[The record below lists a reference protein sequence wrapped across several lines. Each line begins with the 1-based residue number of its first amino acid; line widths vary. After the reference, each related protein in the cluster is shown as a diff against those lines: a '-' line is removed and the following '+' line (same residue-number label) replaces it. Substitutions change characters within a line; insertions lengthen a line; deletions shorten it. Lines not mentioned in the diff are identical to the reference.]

1 MIRDDAVRHVF
12 FPLVLRAEKS
22 RIRRRARHLSDAFEN
37 RREDVRVVVAHL
49 VLEDRGDALEAHA
62 GVDVFRRERFEDAAF
77 FAVKL
82 DEDGVEFIGVS
93 WR

>member
-1 MIRDDAVRHVF
+1 
-12 FPLVLRAEKS
+12 
-22 RIRRRARHLSDAFEN
+22 
-37 RREDVRVVVAHL
+37 
-49 VLEDRGDALEAHA
+49 LEDRGDALEAHA